1 MLTYKYSLDEVYD
14 RPLVPEKAKEGK
26 RSLFST
32 LFLLPVLMVIGIIL
46 LLFSPI
52 KMVQLIIE
60 KVFDK

>member
-14 RPLVPEKAKEGK
+14 RPLVPERTKEGK
-26 RSLFST
+26 RSMLST